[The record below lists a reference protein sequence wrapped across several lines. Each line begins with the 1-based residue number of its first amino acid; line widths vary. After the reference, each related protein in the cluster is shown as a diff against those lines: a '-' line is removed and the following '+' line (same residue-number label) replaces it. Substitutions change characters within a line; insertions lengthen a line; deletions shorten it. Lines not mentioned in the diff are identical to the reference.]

1 MQHHAYG
8 KLAMAICGL
17 RLPVRVMRSAA
28 GYYLGTQSDL
38 GPVSRESVEYWPTE
52 AQAASALSKGEWSQR
67 PDA

>member
-1 MQHHAYG
+1 MKHPVHG
-8 KLAMAICGL
+8 KLAMVICGL

-52 AQAASALSKGEWSQR
+52 VQAASALSNREWSQR
-67 PDA
+67 QVP

>member
-1 MQHHAYG
+1 MPHHAYG
-8 KLAMAICGL
+8 KLAMSICGL

-52 AQAASALSKGEWSQR
+52 SQAASALSNGEWSQR
-67 PDA
+67 HDA

>member
-38 GPVSRESVEYWPTE
+38 GPVSRESVEYWRTE
-52 AQAASALSKGEWSQR
+52 AQAASALLKGEWSQR
-67 PDA
+67 RDA